1 MVVVDVVPTLV
12 VLEEVITLTDKM
24 VLDIAEVFKEVE
36 VGIME

>member
-1 MVVVDVVPTLV
+1 VVVDVVPTLV

-24 VLDIAEVFKEVE
+24 VQDIAEVFKEVE